1 MEVAEFQKKLREKIL
16 VMDGAMGT
24 EIQSK
29 KLSEE
34 DFRGNLFKDY
44 SKDLKGNNDLLNL
57 TQPEVIKE
65 IHKSF
70 LNKGSDFIQTNT
82 FNSSSISQNDYGLA
96 ERAYELNF
104 NGARIAKE
112 IIKELKANAWVIGS
126 IGPTN
131 TTASMS
137 PDVTDPSKRNI
148 LFDQLVN
155 SYKECIEGLIDG
167 GVDFL
172 MFETIFDTLN
182 AKAGIYAYI
191 DKCIE
196 IGKEV
201 PLMISGTITDN
212 SGRTL
217 SGQTPE
223 AFWTSIKHANP
234 FSVGFNCAL
243 GAEQLRPHLVS
254 LNKSSDV
261 PISLHPNA
269 GLPNEMGEYDETPSH
284 MAKVIKEMAEN
295 GLLNI
300 VGGCCGT
307 TPEHIEAIKD
317 AVEGIKPRKLTTHK
331 QQSTFS
337 GLEHLVITDD
347 SLFVNIGERTN
358 VTGSTKF
365 AKLIKEKNYSEALEV
380 AKDQVSSGAQIIDVN
395 MDEGMLDSLEE
406 MDLFLKL
413 VATEPDISKVP
424 IMIDSS
430 KWEVIEAGL
439 KVIQGKSIVNSISL
453 KEGEEEFIRVAKS
466 CLNYGAA
473 VIVMAF
479 DEKGQADSLVRKKE
493 ICKRSYDLLT
503 NKVKFPPEDIIFDPN
518 VFAVATGLEEHRNFA
533 NDFFDA
539 CVYIKKEFPLTNI
552 SGGISNVSFSFRGN
566 NAVRNAMHSVFLFH
580 AIKSGL
586 TMGIVNAGQLAVYE
600 DIDPELKVLVEDVI
614 LNRRED
620 ATERLVDEAT
630 KFLQDQSTAI
640 KDEEWRNLKVSERI
654 NHSLVKGI
662 NKYIIEDVEEL
673 RLESD
678 SPVEVIEGP
687 LMDGMN
693 VVGDLFGEG
702 KMFLPQVVKSARVMK
717 EAVSYLIPYLEE
729 EKEGGISSNGKIVMA
744 TVKGDVH
751 DIGKNIVGVVLQCNN
766 YEILDL
772 GVMVPAEQIIET
784 AVKEKADLIG
794 LSGLITPSLD
804 EMINV
809 VQELSRRKINIPV
822 LIGGATTSKAHT
834 ALKIE
839 PNYKTGLAT
848 HVLDASR
855 SVGVVQKLLSKKNK
869 KSYTEEIRKDYVT
882 TRERLANKS
891 SPNLLSLEGANKNKL
906 NINWK
911 KSKPV
916 KPSFLGVQE
925 LNPVPVNVLRSYI
938 DWTPFFKTWSLAGSY
953 PKILKDKVV
962 GEAAT
967 QLFRDAN
974 KMLDELEKS
983 KIIKN
988 KSVIGFWPASQ
999 DKNNEVKVYK
1009 NEKRGEHIT
1018 ALNFPRQQR
1027 IQGKGNPNLSLSDFI
1042 APEGTDTKDYIGA
1055 FAVTSGI
1062 GVAEACAEYE
1072 NNNDDYSS
1080 IMLKA
1085 IADRL
1090 AESLAEYVHEK
1101 VRKDYWGYSKDEKL
1115 TQEALIK
1122 EKYIGIR
1129 PAPGYPAC
1137 PDHSEKV
1144 KLFSLLNA
1152 KEKANIYLTE
1162 NFAMLPAASI
1172 SGWYFSNSESKYFGL
1187 GKITEDQIKNI
1198 SSNREEDIKLTK
1210 KYYSTNLE

>member
-1 MEVAEFQKKLREKIL
+1 MEVAEFQKKLRGKIL

-182 AKAGIYAYI
+182 AKAGVYAYI

-869 KSYTEEIRKDYVT
+869 KSYTEEIRKDYVI

-891 SPNLLSLEGANKNKL
+891 LPNLLSLEGANKNKL

>member
-630 KFLQDQSTAI
+630 KFLQDQSTAT

-891 SPNLLSLEGANKNKL
+891 SPNLLSLEEANKNKL

-1018 ALNFPRQQR
+1018 TLNFPRQQR